1 MSKLIG
7 EGGFGCVFY
16 PGFSCDGKVDSSKN
30 KNEFVSKVQ
39 RKDNSSKNEV
49 VIGNKIQ
56 TIPSYKL
63 YFAPIIKSCDVGMSK
78 INTNILSKCSI
89 YEKFK
94 HDTDLSLFKLN
105 YIKNVELQDQ
115 LLKGSKKEAIASFC
129 DIYRHILTGI
139 ELLGKK
145 NIVHFDIKKENI
157 IYDTT
162 RSLPIII
169 DFGLSFVFDKST
181 KLDDLYSNVFYVVAP
196 EYYLWPLE
204 VHFANSI
211 MNVGDVVNLTVEEV
225 KSLCDKYISNC
236 KGFEIFSDSFK
247 TKYLESSFAFLS
259 KYIGRKRK
267 DVLKEIIGFSKTWD
281 NYAVGIMSMRLLGNM
296 FSRGFVYNETI
307 INISQVLLETCNPNP
322 TRRISVSETK
332 KRFEKCFHTEDNV
345 SGFAKMM
352 DEMHEI
358 NDELRMTLRND
369 DKHLNKTIENALQ
382 K

>member
-1 MSKLIG
+1 M
-7 EGGFGCVFY
+7 
-16 PGFSCDGKVDSSKN
+16 
-30 KNEFVSKVQ
+30 
-39 RKDNSSKNEV
+39 
-49 VIGNKIQ
+49 
-56 TIPSYKL
+56 
-63 YFAPIIKSCDVGMSK
+63 
-78 INTNILSKCSI
+78 
-89 YEKFK
+89 
-94 HDTDLSLFKLN
+94 
-105 YIKNVELQDQ
+105 
-115 LLKGSKKEAIASFC
+115 
-129 DIYRHILTGI
+129 
-139 ELLGKK
+139 
-145 NIVHFDIKKENI
+145 
-157 IYDTT
+157 
-162 RSLPIII
+162 
-169 DFGLSFVFDKST
+169 
-181 KLDDLYSNVFYVVAP
+181 
-196 EYYLWPLE
+196 
-204 VHFANSI
+204 
-211 MNVGDVVNLTVEEV
+211 
-225 KSLCDKYISNC
+225 
-236 KGFEIFSDSFK
+236 
-247 TKYLESSFAFLS
+247 ESSFAFLS